1 MVDDDKLKISVEL
14 LERSVHDRIKR
25 EIEILTTSM
34 TLKIKKRLKMKD
46 IISKFS
52 TKVDSVEFNKQLE
65 RINNNVTVF
74 SDKVEF
80 RLPAME
86 LDFNRRI
93 SNKADIESVNKALN
107 TKVDKEFLDTIFE
120 RMNGMEEKIRKVEEL
135 AIAGEL
141 GDMDAGGQDE

>member
-46 IISKFS
+46 IISKFG

-93 SNKADIESVNKALN
+93 GNKADIE
-107 TKVDKEFLDTIFE
+107 
-120 RMNGMEEKIRKVEEL
+120 
-135 AIAGEL
+135 
-141 GDMDAGGQDE
+141 

>member
-1 MVDDDKLKISVEL
+1 
-14 LERSVHDRIKR
+14 
-25 EIEILTTSM
+25 
-34 TLKIKKRLKMKD
+34 MKD

-74 SDKVEF
+74 SNKVEF

-93 SNKADIESVNKALN
+93 GNKADIEQVNKALA